1 MLTRD
6 ANRSYLANHSLGRP
20 LDAMQ
25 EDVRE
30 ATSAWYERL
39 GDAWEPWAVELAAHR
54 RRLATLLGAARA
66 DCVVPNQR
74 GRGSAGRAEYLRPC
88 RARAQHTRRVRLAGR
103 HPARVRAA
111 RPDKAQAV
119 EPDADGMFDEDA
131 LAAAIVPGTDLVV
144 VSQAWFMTGQLLR
157 SPEALVERAHAVGAK
172 VLLDVYHALG
182 VLPVDIDAIG
192 ADFAVGELQVP
203 ARRSG
208 RVLLYVA
215 PRHLDAGLATLDIGW
230 FAKADPFAYARPDP
244 PRYAAGGDAWMEST
258 PAASPGFRRAPD
270 RSSRWLWASSACA
283 PIR

>member
-1 MLTRD
+1 MTQSAGTVERIQHSVAQLGAGPLTETGVRTHLSPLFSRVLTRD

-111 RPDKAQAV
+111 RPDKAPFV

-192 ADFAVGELQVP
+192 ADFAVGGATSTCAAVR
-203 ARRSG
+203 ARASLR
-208 RVLLYVA
+208 R
-215 PRHLDAGLATLDIGW
+215 T
-230 FAKADPFAYARPDP
+230 
-244 PRYAAGGDAWMEST
+244 
-258 PAASPGFRRAPD
+258 ASP
-270 RSSRWLWASSACA
+270 
-283 PIR
+283 